1 MIVPSIDLQG
11 GQTVQLIGGEA
22 LAIEAGD
29 PRPIAARFARVGEI
43 AVIDLDAALGRGSNA
58 ALVADL
64 CARHDCRVGGGIRDE
79 ATARR
84 WLDAG
89 AARIILGT
97 AATPELL
104 GRLPRERLVA
114 ALDARDGEVV
124 THGWTTRT
132 GARIDDRIR
141 ALSPYVAGFLIT
153 FVEKEGRLG
162 GTAMDRV
169 RPLIEA
175 AGASRITF
183 AGGVTTADEVAE
195 LDRLGADAQVG
206 MALYTGRLALADAF
220 AAPLTSDRA
229 DGLWATVVADERGQA
244 LGLCWSN
251 RESLARAVET
261 GRGVYWSRRRGLW
274 EKGLESGHVQE
285 LVRVELDCDRDALR
299 FTVRQHGPGFCHLG
313 CATCWGPARG
323 VDALAATLA
332 ERVRTAPAGSYSRR
346 LLDDPALLRAKLVEE
361 AAELAD
367 ATDPDHVV
375 AEAADNLYFLMVALA
390 RAGRSFA
397 AVEAVLDRR
406 ARVQSRRPGN
416 AKP

>member
-1 MIVPSIDLQG
+1 
-11 GQTVQLIGGEA
+11 
-22 LAIEAGD
+22 
-29 PRPIAARFARVGEI
+29 
-43 AVIDLDAALGRGSNA
+43 
-58 ALVADL
+58 
-64 CARHDCRVGGGIRDE
+64 
-79 ATARR
+79 
-84 WLDAG
+84 
-89 AARIILGT
+89 
-97 AATPELL
+97 
-104 GRLPRERLVA
+104 
-114 ALDARDGEVV
+114 
-124 THGWTTRT
+124 
-132 GARIDDRIR
+132 
-141 ALSPYVAGFLIT
+141 
-153 FVEKEGRLG
+153 
-162 GTAMDRV
+162 
-169 RPLIEA
+169 
-175 AGASRITF
+175 
-183 AGGVTTADEVAE
+183 
-195 LDRLGADAQVG
+195 

-251 RESLARAVET
+251 RESLTRAVET

-361 AAELAD
+361 AGELAD

-397 AVEAVLDRR
+397 DVEAVLDRR
-406 ARVQSRRPGN
+406 ARVLTRRPGN